1 MPLRPEAIK
10 NIADALWS
18 VLRQQGNDPQIDLQ
32 VLASCVMVSLAA
44 LPPESRAPWYQMF
57 TQLLGELAEPLL
69 SGEQEPD
76 AWLDRDSRRH

>member
-18 VLRQQGNDPQIDLQ
+18 VLRQQGNDPQVDLQ
-32 VLASCVMVSLAA
+32 VLASCVIVSLAA
-44 LPPESRAPWYQMF
+44 LKPESRAPWYQMF

-69 SGEQEPD
+69 SGEQDPD
-76 AWLDRDSRRH
+76 EWLDRDSRRH